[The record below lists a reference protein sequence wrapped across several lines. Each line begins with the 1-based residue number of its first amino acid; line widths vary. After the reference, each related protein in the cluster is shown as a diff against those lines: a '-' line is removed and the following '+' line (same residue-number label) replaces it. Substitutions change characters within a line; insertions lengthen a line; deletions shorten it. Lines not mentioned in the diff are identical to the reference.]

1 MVDGKISL
9 SELRELEKQ
18 MLEAPG
24 GETWLRFNGIDYYTD
39 WGYAFIGIHY
49 FLQII
54 ELKISEHNECL
65 LNNDKNK
72 E

>member
-9 SELRELEKQ
+9 SELRELEEK

-24 GETWLRFNGIDYYTD
+24 GETWLRFDGIDYYTD
-39 WGYAFIGIHY
+39 WGYAFEGIYY

-54 ELKISEHNECL
+54 EQKISEHNGYL

>member
-1 MVDGKISL
+1 MVNGKISL

-24 GETWLRFNGIDYYTD
+24 GETWLRFDGIDYYTD
-39 WGYAFIGIHY
+39 WGYAFEGIHY

-54 ELKISEHNECL
+54 ERKISEHKGCL
-65 LNNDKNK
+65 LNKNK